1 MKENVKKSEKQDNH
15 PNRLMERPSSSRH
28 GVTLEGR
35 HDRGSHT
42 PPGGG
47 PGKSPGDDCPTNSYG
62 KTTTFPKQ
70 LFPPRRNDDIAQ
82 KRQLLSTV
90 FL

>member
-28 GVTLEGR
+28 GVTLKGR

-42 PPGGG
+42 RPGGG
-47 PGKSPGDDCPTNSYG
+47 SRQEPRRRQSYKFLWKNDDFPKTAISALG
-62 KTTTFPKQ
+62 GTTT
-70 LFPPRRNDDIAQ
+70 
-82 KRQLLSTV
+82 LLRKDSC
-90 FL
+90 